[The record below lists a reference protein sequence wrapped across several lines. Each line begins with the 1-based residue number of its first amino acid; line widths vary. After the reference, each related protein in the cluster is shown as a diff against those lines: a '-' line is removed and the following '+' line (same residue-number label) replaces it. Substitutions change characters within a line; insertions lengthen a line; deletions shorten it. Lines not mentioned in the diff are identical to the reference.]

1 MAPKSKMPILELPSE
16 SQPSLA
22 RVMHR
27 YPLSGIMI
35 KFFLGSVVGCHR
47 GFPGLVS
54 PLSWSTAIQWW
65 NVPFITLHWGIRHH
79 KGLCSHCAS
88 SPCQYCAGFPLLIPS
103 MGNIAKPSYVSRP
116 EVTYSSVMGPW
127 WHILRGQLCPVTK
140 LSAVHPHYWHIFP
153 KTIKT

>member
-1 MAPKSKMPILELPSE
+1 MAPKSKMLILELPSE

-35 KFFLGSVVGCHR
+35 KFFLRSVVGCHR

-54 PLSWSTAIQWW
+54 PLSWSIAIQWW

-103 MGNIAKPSYVSRP
+103 IGNIAKPSYVSRP
-116 EVTYSSVMGPW
+116 ERYWSCLQLSYGTVMAYVERTTMSSHKV
-127 WHILRGQLCPVTK
+127 IC
-140 LSAVHPHYWHIFP
+140 SASTLLAHFP
-153 KTIKT
+153 